1 MFELKNFNSIKIGL
15 ASPEKIREWSHGEV
29 TRPETINYRTL
40 KPEVNGL
47 FCERIFGPRKD
58 YECHCGKYKRVRYKG
73 HHCEKCG
80 VEITRSK
87 VRRERMGHI
96 ELATPVS
103 HIWYVRG
110 VPSRIGTILDMTA
123 KNLEQVLYYVCY
135 IVLDPGKSNF
145 EFKQV
150 ITDKEYRDAVEE
162 FGADGFRAGMGA
174 EAIREL
180 LSDIDLEKESKELK
194 ETILTAKGAKKLK
207 AVKKLETVESFL
219 KSGNNPRWMIL
230 DCLPVLPPD
239 LRPMIQLDGGRF
251 AASDLN
257 DLYRRVINRNNRL
270 KKLIDLGAPD
280 VIVRNEKRM
289 LQEAVD
295 ALIANG
301 KRGKPVQGAKQRELK
316 SLTAMIS
323 GKQGR
328 FRQNLLGK
336 RVDYSGRSVI
346 VVGPELK
353 IYQCGVPKEMALELF
368 KPFVMRKLVELNF
381 TQNVKSAKRM
391 VERERPEVWD
401 ILEDVIKDHPVIL
414 DRAPTLHRLSLQAFE
429 PVLVEGRAIKL
440 HPLVCP
446 GFNADFDGDTMAI
459 HVPLSIAARTEA
471 RVLMLASN
479 NILRPAT
486 GVSAIE
492 PNQDMILGAYYMTVE
507 NPDTKGAG
515 TRFIDEAEA
524 KMAYLNGLV
533 DVHAPIEVRR
543 ETILHGEK
551 IQRRV
556 KTTVGRILFNEC
568 IPQVL
573 GYVDRENPD
582 TCLNYEVDF
591 PMTVGLLKE
600 LISKTFDLL
609 GTTKTAKML
618 DEVKAFGY
626 KYATTSGITINV
638 YDMLIPKERQEYIDQ
653 YNKLTQNNERLYGRG
668 LITREEKVNKNIEL
682 WNEATAKIKSA
693 VMSNLPEFNH
703 IAMMVKSKARG
714 SADQVNQLGG
724 IRGII
729 ANSSGERIDIPV
741 ISNYRIGLSTFEY
754 FMSARGGRKG
764 MADTALKTAD
774 SGYMTRRLVDI
785 AHGVIVSEEDCF
797 ASLGESP
804 KGMDIT
810 ELKMGDTVIE
820 TLAGRISGRVA
831 VNDIVDPST
840 GEVLVK
846 SNEMI
851 TPRVA
856 KAIQDSGIK
865 SVKIRSVLTCKAHHG
880 VCAKCYG
887 RDLTGTSMVEIGE
900 AVGVIAAQSIGE
912 PGTQLT
918 MRTFHT
924 GGVAS
929 VSDITQGLPRV
940 EEVFEARRPNGA
952 AVVSEVGGKITI
964 TTIDNR
970 KCVTV
975 HSNEGDVEYL
985 LPAHSI
991 IKVKDGQVVESGTP
1005 LTEGSIYPQDILRT
1019 RGIKDVED
1027 YILTEVYSVYKSQ
1040 GVDIDPKH
1048 IEVIV
1053 KQMLRR
1059 VKVESSGDTD
1069 LIPGEIIDAEELDDI
1084 NLKAMSQGKMPANAR
1099 RILQGLTK
1107 SSLSTNSFLSAASF
1121 QESSRVLTDAA
1132 IKGKVDHLE
1141 GLKENVII
1149 GKLIPA
1155 GTGLA
1160 QYNTV
1165 TPTVFEQ
1172 IKEQAEEETQ
1182 EEYPDAIKEEQKA
1195 MESLDNTSKFESEPK
1210 TTEMEMEE
1218 FDDEDVEDK

>member
-145 EFKQV
+145 EYKQI
-150 ITDKEYRDAVEE
+150 ITDKEYRDALEE
-162 FGADGFRAGMGA
+162 FGPDGFRAGMGA

-180 LSDIDLEKESKELK
+180 LADIDLKQESKELK
-194 ETILTAKGAKKLK
+194 ETVLTAKGAKKLK

-219 KSGNNPRWMIL
+219 KSGNHPRWMIL

-353 IYQCGVPKEMALELF
+353 IYQCGLPKEMALELF

-507 NPDTKGAG
+507 YPDAKGAG
-515 TRFIDEAEA
+515 TRFVDEDEA
-524 KMAYLNGLV
+524 KTAYLNRLV
-533 DVHAPIEVRR
+533 DIHAPIEVRR
-543 ETILHGEK
+543 ETILHGQH
-551 IQRRV
+551 IQKRV
-556 KTTVGRILFNEC
+556 KTTIGRILFNEC

-573 GYVDRENPD
+573 GYVDRENPE

-591 PMTVGLLKE
+591 PMTVSLLKG

-609 GTTKTAKML
+609 GSTKTAKML

-638 YDMLIPKERQEYIDQ
+638 YDMLIPEARQKYIDE
-653 YNKLTQNNERLYGRG
+653 YTKLTQNNEKLYGRG

-682 WNEATAKIKSA
+682 WNEATAKIKAS
-693 VMSNLPEFNH
+693 VMENLPSTNH

-741 ISNYRIGLSTFEY
+741 ISNYRTGLSTFEY

-764 MADTALKTAD
+764 LADTALKTAD

-785 AHGVIVSEEDCF
+785 AHGVIVSEDDCF
-797 ASLGESP
+797 AALGESP
-804 KGMDIT
+804 KGVDIT
-810 ELKMGDTVIE
+810 ELKMGDTVVE

-831 VNDIVDPST
+831 VVDIIDPAT

-846 SNEMI
+846 GNEMI
-851 TPRVA
+851 TPKMA
-856 KAIQDSGIK
+856 NIIQEAGIK
-865 SVKIRSVLTCKAHHG
+865 SVKIRSVLTCKAKHG
-880 VCAKCYG
+880 ICAKCYG
-887 RDLTGTSMVEIGE
+887 RDLTGTDMVEIGE

-952 AVVSEVGGKITI
+952 AVVCEVGGKVSVA
-964 TTIDNR
+964 TIDNR
-970 KCVTV
+970 KCVTI

-985 LPAHSI
+985 LPAHSL
-991 IKVKDGQVVESGTP
+991 IKVKDGDVVESGTP

-1019 RGIKDVED
+1019 RGIKDVQD

-1048 IEVIV
+1048 IEVIIR
-1053 KQMLRR
+1053 QMLRR

-1069 LIPGEIIDAEELDDI
+1069 LIPGEIIDADELDEI
-1084 NLKAMSQGKMPANAR
+1084 NLKAMAEGRMPANAR

-1132 IKGKVDHLE
+1132 IKGKVDHLT

-1155 GTGLA
+1155 GTGLT

-1165 TPTVFEQ
+1165 VPNIFESV
-1172 IKEQAEEETQ
+1172 KEQSAQ
-1182 EEYPDAIKEEQKA
+1182 EFDSEYPDAQLNEQADMQSIESAQVAENKE
-1195 MESLDNTSKFESEPK
+1195 K
-1210 TTEMEMEE
+1210 TTDDEMAE
-1218 FDDEDVEDK
+1218 FDAENI

>member
-1 MFELKNFNSIKIGL
+1 MFELKNFDSIRISL

-29 TRPETINYRTL
+29 TKPETINYRTL
-40 KPEVNGL
+40 KPEINGL

-58 YECHCGKYKRVRYKG
+58 FECHCGKYKRVRYKG

-80 VEITRSK
+80 VEITRAK

-103 HIWYVRG
+103 HIWFVRG
-110 VPSRIGTILDMTA
+110 VPSRIGSILDMTA
-123 KNLEQVLYYVCY
+123 KNLEQVLYYVSF
-135 IVLDPGKSNF
+135 IVLDPGKTNF
-145 EFKQV
+145 VKKQ
-150 ITDKEYRDAVEE
+150 IISDKEYRDAQEE
-162 FGADGFRAGMGA
+162 FGYDSFRAAMGA

-180 LSDIDLEKESKELK
+180 LDEVDLEKESKELK
-194 ETILTAKGAKKLK
+194 EIILTAKGAKKLK
-207 AVKKLETVESFL
+207 AIKKLETVEAFL

-230 DCLPVLPPD
+230 DALPVLPPD

-270 KKLIDLGAPD
+270 KKLMDLGAPD

-353 IYQCGVPKEMALELF
+353 LYQCGVPKEMALELF
-368 KPFVMRKLVELNF
+368 KPFVMRKLVELNY

-459 HVPLSIAARTEA
+459 HVPLSLEARTEA
-471 RVLMLASN
+471 RILMLASN
-479 NILRPAT
+479 NILKPAT
-486 GVSAIE
+486 GDPVIQ
-492 PNQDMILGAYYMTVE
+492 PNQDMILGAYYMTID
-507 NPDTKGAG
+507 NPDAMGAG
-515 TRFIDEAEA
+515 TRFISEEEA
-524 KMAYLNGLV
+524 KMAYANKLV
-533 DVHAPIEVRR
+533 DLHAPIEVRR
-543 ETILHGEK
+543 SAMVHGTLVNGRVQTTI
-551 IQRRV
+551 
-556 KTTVGRILFNEC
+556 GRILFNEC
-568 IPQVL
+568 IPQCIGL
-573 GYVDRENPD
+573 VDRNNPD
-582 TCLNYEVDF
+582 TCLNFEIDF
-591 PMTVGLLKE
+591 PVTKGRLDDVIARTYRIM
-600 LISKTFDLL
+600 
-609 GTTKTAKML
+609 GTTETAKML
-618 DEVKAFGY
+618 DKVKAFGY
-626 KYATTSGITINV
+626 KYSTLAAITMNI
-638 YDMLIPKERQEYIDQ
+638 YDMLIPDEKYKIVAEYK
-653 YNKLTQNNERLYGRG
+653 KLAQNNEKLYGRG
-668 LITREEKVNKNIEL
+668 LITRAEKVNKNIEL
-682 WNEATAKIKSA
+682 WNQATAKIKAS
-693 VMSNLPEFNH
+693 VMDNLDKFNP
-703 IAMMVKSKARG
+703 IAMAVTSKARG
-714 SADQVNQLGG
+714 SADQVNQLSG
-724 IRGII
+724 IRGIM
-729 ANSSGERIDIPV
+729 ANSSGEKVDIPIV
-741 ISNYRIGLSTFEY
+741 SNFREGLTPFDY

-764 MADTALKTAD
+764 LTDTALKTAD

-785 AHGVIVSEEDCF
+785 AHGIVVTEQDCF
-797 ASLGESP
+797 ESLGETP
-804 KGMDIT
+804 KGIQVT
-810 ELKMGDTVIE
+810 ELRKGDNLIE
-820 TLAGRISGRVA
+820 TLSGRIAGRVT

-846 SNEMI
+846 ANEMI
-851 TPRVA
+851 TPEMA
-856 KAIQDSGIK
+856 DIIEKAGIK
-865 SVKIRSVLTCKAHHG
+865 SVTIRTLLTCKSKHG

-887 RDLTGTSMVEIGE
+887 RDMTSTGLVEVGE

-929 VSDITQGLPRV
+929 VADITQGLPRV
-940 EEVFEARRPNGA
+940 EEIFEARKPNGA
-952 AVVSEVGGKITI
+952 AIVSEVAGKITI
-964 TTIDNR
+964 KDVDNR
-970 KCVTV
+970 KQVTV
-975 HSNEGDVEYL
+975 HSSEGDVDYL
-985 LPAHSI
+985 LPARSFVI
-991 IKVKDGQVVESGTP
+991 VKDGQTVESGTP
-1005 LTEGSIYPQDILRT
+1005 LTAGSLYPQDILRT
-1019 RGIKDVED
+1019 RGLKDVQE
-1027 YILTEVYSVYKSQ
+1027 YLLTEVFSVYKSQ
-1040 GVDIDPKH
+1040 GVDIDTKH
-1048 IEVIV
+1048 IEIIIR
-1053 KQMLRR
+1053 QMLRK

-1069 LIPGEIIDAEELDDI
+1069 LIPGDILDVDELEDI
-1084 NLKAMSQGKMPANAR
+1084 NLKALQEGKMPANAR

-1107 SSLSTNSFLSAASF
+1107 SSLATNSFLSAASF

-1132 IKGKVDHLE
+1132 IKGKVDHLV

-1155 GTGLA
+1155 GTGLK
-1160 QYNTV
+1160 QYNSI
-1165 TPTVFEQ
+1165 TPTVFETVKDVAEQESERLFPKSKDDEQ
-1172 IKEQAEEETQ
+1172 IPMEDITESYDEFVNQPIEETVDD
-1182 EEYPDAIKEEQKA
+1182 YGSD
-1195 MESLDNTSKFESEPK
+1195 LDDIIE
-1210 TTEMEMEE
+1210 
-1218 FDDEDVEDK
+1218 

>member
-145 EFKQV
+145 ERKQI
-150 ITDKEYRDAVEE
+150 ITDKEYRDALEE

-180 LSDIDLEKESKELK
+180 LAEIDLEKESKELK
-194 ETILTAKGAKKLK
+194 EIVLTAKGAKKLK

-219 KSGNNPRWMIL
+219 KSGNHPRWMIL

-507 NPDTKGAG
+507 YPDAKGAG
-515 TRFIDEAEA
+515 TRFVDEAEA
-524 KMAYLNGLV
+524 KSAYLNRLV
-533 DVHAPIEVRR
+533 DLHAPIEVRR
-543 ETILHGEK
+543 ETVLHGQR
-551 IQRRV
+551 IQKRV
-556 KTTVGRILFNEC
+556 KTTIGRILFNEC

-573 GYVDRENPD
+573 GYVDRENPE
-582 TCLNYEVDF
+582 TCLDYEVDF
-591 PMTVGLLKE
+591 PMTVSLLKG

-609 GTTKTAKML
+609 GSTKTAKML
-618 DEVKAFGY
+618 DDVKAFGY

-638 YDMLIPKERQEYIDQ
+638 YDMLIPEARQKYIEEYT
-653 YNKLTQNNERLYGRG
+653 KLTQNNEKLYGRG

-682 WNEATAKIKSA
+682 WNEATAKIKAA
-693 VMSNLPEFNH
+693 VMENLPSTNH

-741 ISNYRIGLSTFEY
+741 ISNYRTGLSTFEY

-764 MADTALKTAD
+764 LADTALKTAD

-785 AHGVIVSEEDCF
+785 AHGVIVSEDDCF
-797 ASLGESP
+797 ASLGETP
-804 KGMDIT
+804 KGVDIT

-820 TLAGRISGRVA
+820 TLAGRIAGRVA
-831 VNDIVDPST
+831 VNDIIDPST

-846 SNEMI
+846 ANEMI
-851 TPRVA
+851 TPKMA
-856 KAIQDSGIK
+856 GIIQDSGIK
-865 SVKIRSVLTCKAHHG
+865 TVKIRSVLTCKAKHG
-880 VCAKCYG
+880 ICAKCYG
-887 RDLTGTSMVEIGE
+887 RDLTGTDMVEIGE

-952 AVVSEVGGKITI
+952 AVVCEVGGKVSV

-970 KCVTV
+970 KCVTI

-985 LPAHSI
+985 LPAHSLI
-991 IKVKDGQVVESGTP
+991 RVKDGEVVESGTP

-1019 RGIKDVED
+1019 RGIKDVQD

-1048 IEVIV
+1048 IEVIIR
-1053 KQMLRR
+1053 QMLRR

-1069 LIPGEIIDAEELDDI
+1069 LIPGEIIDADELDAI
-1084 NLKAMSQGKMPANAR
+1084 NFKAMSEGRMPANAR

-1132 IKGKVDHLE
+1132 IRGKVDHLT

-1155 GTGLA
+1155 GTGLT

-1165 TPTVFEQ
+1165 VPNVFESV
-1172 IKEQAEEETQ
+1172 KEQASQ
-1182 EEYPDAIKEEQKA
+1182 EFEQEFPDAHLNEQADMQDVDSANVETLEE
-1195 MESLDNTSKFESEPK
+1195 K
-1210 TTEMEMEE
+1210 TTDDEMAE
-1218 FDDEDVEDK
+1218 FDAENI

>member
-15 ASPEKIREWSHGEV
+15 ASPEKVREWSHGEV

-80 VEITRSK
+80 VEITKSK

-150 ITDKEYRDAVEE
+150 ITDKEYRDALEE
-162 FGADGFRAGMGA
+162 FGADGFRAAMGA

-180 LSDIDLEKESKELK
+180 LANIDLEKESKELK

-459 HVPLSIAARTEA
+459 HVPLSVAARTEA

-507 NPDTKGAG
+507 DPDAKGAG

-524 KMAYLNGLV
+524 KSAYLNGLV
-533 DVHAPIEVRR
+533 NIHAPIEVRR
-543 ETILHGEK
+543 ETYLHGEH
-551 IQRRV
+551 IQKRV
-556 KTTVGRILFNEC
+556 KTTIGRILFNEC

-573 GYVDRENPD
+573 GYVDRENPE

-591 PMTVGLLKE
+591 PMSVSLLKK

-638 YDMLIPKERQEYIDQ
+638 YDMLIPPERQKYIDE
-653 YNKLTQNNERLYGRG
+653 YSKLTQNNERLYGRG

-682 WNEATAKIKSA
+682 WNEATAKIKAS
-693 VMSNLPEFNH
+693 VMANLPEFNH

-764 MADTALKTAD
+764 LADTALKTAD

-785 AHGVIVSEEDCF
+785 AHGVIVSEDDCF
-797 ASLGESP
+797 ANLGETP

-810 ELKMGDTVIE
+810 ELKVGDTVVE

-831 VNDIVDPST
+831 VSDIIDPST

-846 SNEMI
+846 ANEMI
-851 TPRVA
+851 TPQIA
-856 KAIQDSGIK
+856 NAIQDAGIK
-865 SVKIRSVLTCKAHHG
+865 KVKIRSILTCKARHG

-887 RDLTGTSMVEIGE
+887 RDLTGSDMVEIGE

-952 AVVSEVGGKITI
+952 AVISEVGGKISV
-964 TTIDNR
+964 TTVDNR
-970 KCVTV
+970 KCVTI

-985 LPAHSI
+985 LPARSVI
-991 IKVKDGQVVESGTP
+991 RVKDGQVVESGTP
-1005 LTEGSIYPQDILRT
+1005 LTEGSIYPQDLLRT

-1048 IEVIV
+1048 IEIIIR
-1053 KQMLRR
+1053 QMLRR

-1069 LIPGEIIDAEELDDI
+1069 LIPGEIIDAEELDEI
-1084 NLKAMSQGKMPANAR
+1084 NLKAMSEGKMPANAR

-1132 IKGKVDHLE
+1132 IRGKVDHLE

-1155 GTGLA
+1155 GTGLP
-1160 QYNTV
+1160 QYYNV
-1165 TPTVFEQ
+1165 TPTIYDQVKEEAEEQ
-1172 IKEQAEEETQ
+1172 FKAEFPDAEVEETQ
-1182 EEYPDAIKEEQKA
+1182 TTMNSVEETAND
-1195 MESLDNTSKFESEPK
+1195 SKFEEK
-1210 TTEMEMEE
+1210 TTEMEMDE
-1218 FDDEDVEDK
+1218 FDAEEIE

>member
-1 MFELKNFNSIKIGL
+1 MFELKNFDSVKISL

-29 TRPETINYRTL
+29 TKPETINYRTL
-40 KPEVNGL
+40 KPEINGL

-58 YECHCGKYKRVRYKG
+58 FECHCGKYKRVRYKG

-80 VEITRSK
+80 VEITRAK

-103 HIWYVRG
+103 HIWFVRG
-110 VPSRIGTILDMTA
+110 TPSRVGSILDMTA
-123 KNLEQVLYYVCY
+123 KNLEQVLYYVSF
-135 IVLDPGKSNF
+135 IVLDPGSTNF
-145 EFKQV
+145 VKKQI
-150 ITDKEYRDAVEE
+150 ITDKEYRDAQEE
-162 FGADGFRAGMGA
+162 FGYDSFRAGMGA

-180 LSDIDLEKESKELK
+180 LDEIDLEKESKELK
-194 ETILTAKGAKKLK
+194 ELILTAKGAKKLK
-207 AVKKLETVESFL
+207 AVKKLETVEAFL

-230 DCLPVLPPD
+230 DTLPVLPPD

-270 KKLIDLGAPD
+270 KKLMELGAPD

-346 VVGPELK
+346 VVGPQLK
-353 IYQCGVPKEMALELF
+353 LYQCGVPKEMALELF
-368 KPFVMRKLVELNF
+368 KPFVMRKLVDLNF

-429 PVLVEGRAIKL
+429 PVLVEGRAIRL

-459 HVPLSIAARTEA
+459 HVPLSIEARTEA

-479 NILRPAT
+479 NILRPGT
-486 GVSAIE
+486 GDPVIQ
-492 PNQDMILGAYYMTVE
+492 PNQDMILGAYYMTID
-507 NPDTKGAG
+507 NPDAKGAG
-515 TRFIDEAEA
+515 TRFVSEAEA
-524 KMAYLNGLV
+524 RMAYANKEV
-533 DVHAPIEVRR
+533 DLHAPITIRR
-543 ETILHGEK
+543 STILNGTKIEK
-551 IQRRV
+551 NV
-556 KTTVGRILFNEC
+556 PTTIGRMLFNDC
-568 IPQVL
+568 IPQCI
-573 GYVDRENPD
+573 GIVDRTNPD

-591 PMTVGLLKE
+591 PVTKGRLDDVIARTYRVM
-600 LISKTFDLL
+600 
-609 GTTKTAKML
+609 GTTQTAKML

-626 KYATTSGITINV
+626 KYSTLAAITMNI
-638 YDMLIPKERQEYIDQ
+638 YDMLIPDAKYEIVKEYKGYAQ
-653 YNKLTQNNERLYGRG
+653 KNEKLYGRG
-668 LITREEKVNKNIEL
+668 LITRAEKVNKNIEL
-682 WNEATAKIKSA
+682 WNQATAKIKSS
-693 VMSNLPEFNH
+693 VMDNLDKFNA
-703 IAMMVKSKARG
+703 ISMVVTSKARG
-714 SADQVNQLGG
+714 SADQVNQLSG
-724 IRGII
+724 IRGIM
-729 ANSSGERIDIPV
+729 ANSSGEKVDIPIV
-741 ISNYRIGLSTFEY
+741 SNFREGLTPFDY

-764 MADTALKTAD
+764 LTDTALKTAD

-785 AHGVIVSEEDCF
+785 AHGIVVTEDDCF
-797 ASLGESP
+797 AELGEQP
-804 KGMDIT
+804 KGMVVT
-810 ELKMGDTVIE
+810 ALSKGDNLVE
-820 TLAGRISGRVA
+820 TLAGRIDGRVT
-831 VNDIVDPST
+831 VNDIVDPAT
-840 GEVLVK
+840 GEVIVK
-846 SNEMI
+846 ANELI
-851 TPRVA
+851 TPETA
-856 KAIQDSGIK
+856 KMVEDAGVT
-865 SVKIRSVLTCKAHHG
+865 SVTIRTLLTCKSQRG

-887 RDLTGTSMVEIGE
+887 RDMTSTGLVEVGE

-929 VSDITQGLPRV
+929 VADITQGLPRV
-940 EEVFEARRPNGA
+940 EEVFEARKPNGA
-952 AVVSEVGGKITI
+952 AIVSEVAGKITI
-964 TTIDNR
+964 TDVDNR
-970 KCVTV
+970 KQVTV
-975 HSNEGDVEYL
+975 HSSEGDVDYL
-985 LPAHSI
+985 LPARSFLI
-991 IKVKDGQVVESGTP
+991 VTDGQVVESGTP
-1005 LTEGSIYPQDILRT
+1005 LTAGSLYPQDILRT
-1019 RGIKDVED
+1019 RGVKDVQE
-1027 YILTEVYSVYKSQ
+1027 YLLTEVFSVYKSQ

-1048 IEVIV
+1048 IEIIIR
-1053 KQMLRR
+1053 QMLRK
-1059 VKVESSGDTD
+1059 VKVEASGDTD
-1069 LIPGEIIDAEELDDI
+1069 LIPGDILDVDELEKI
-1084 NLKAMSQGKMPANAR
+1084 NLNALMEGRTPATAR

-1107 SSLSTNSFLSAASF
+1107 SSLATNSFLSAASF
-1121 QESSRVLTDAA
+1121 QESSRVLTEAA
-1132 IKGKVDHLE
+1132 IKGKVDHLV

-1155 GTGLA
+1155 GTGLK

-1165 TPTVFEQ
+1165 NPTVFEELKTTF
-1172 IKEQAEEETQ
+1172 IEENEK
-1182 EEYPDAIKEEQKA
+1182 YFPKEEKEEHIIEDL
-1195 MESLDNTSKFESEPK
+1195 ESSYQ
-1210 TTEMEMEE
+1210 E
-1218 FDDEDVEDK
+1218 FVEQPSVDEDIEDFGFEFEEAE